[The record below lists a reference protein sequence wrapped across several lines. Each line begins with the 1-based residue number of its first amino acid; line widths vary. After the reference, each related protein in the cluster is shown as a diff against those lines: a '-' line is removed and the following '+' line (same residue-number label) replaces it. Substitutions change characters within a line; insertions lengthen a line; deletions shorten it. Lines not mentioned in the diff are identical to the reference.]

1 MTEPVALAAPAIV
14 LVAMDASTE
23 MSLGEL
29 RALYRA
35 CAGRA
40 RAAALHMP
48 RDSAEAEDVVQEG
61 VPRAVEAAGWVRWM
75 IQKALRGVSIP

>member
-40 RAAALHMP
+40 MAAALHL
-48 RDSAEAEDVVQEG
+48 RCDYAEAGRRPGD